1 MLRERPHR
9 QGQLVD
15 FESKVPINIIFI
27 FKISLMMHQLLVVFL
42 IFDASKFKFRNY
54 NKRFLLESKRPSKPP
69 TSFATKL
76 LTLGITCS
84 SFGRSFIQRNLI
96 LLSL

>member
-15 FESKVPINIIFI
+15 FESKVPINIVFI

-42 IFDASKFKFRNY
+42 IFDASKFKFRHY
-54 NKRFLLESKRPSKPP
+54 KKGFLVESGWPSKPP
-69 TSFATKL
+69 TRFATKFL
-76 LTLGITCS
+76 ISGITRS